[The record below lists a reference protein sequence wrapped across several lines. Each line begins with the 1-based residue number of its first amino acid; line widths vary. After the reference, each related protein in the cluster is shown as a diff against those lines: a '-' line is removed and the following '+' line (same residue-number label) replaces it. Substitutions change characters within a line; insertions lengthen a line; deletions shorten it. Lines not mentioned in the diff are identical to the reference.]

1 MSGKSENIIELK
13 HISKVYSDNGFKAVD
28 DFNLEVKRGEFVTF
42 LGPSGCGKT
51 TTLRMIAGFELPT
64 DGQILLNGEDI
75 SQLPANK
82 RPINT
87 VFQRYALFP
96 HMNIYENIAF
106 GLKLKKL
113 PKEEIRKRLKMFLI
127 WLTLKD
133 LRTERYLRCQADSS
147 KELQLQEH
155 LSMSRKFLCLMN
167 LWGHLI

>member
-1 MSGKSENIIELK
+1 MAEKAENIIELK
-13 HISKVYSDNGFKAVD
+13 HITKVYSDNGFKAVD

-51 TTLRMIAGFELPT
+51 TTLRMIAGFELPSS
-64 DGQILLNGEDI
+64 GEILLDGRDI
-75 SQLPANK
+75 AHLPANK

-113 PKEEIRKRLKMFLI
+113 PKEESAKKSSTFWQWWIWKALK
-127 WLTLKD
+127 
-133 LRTERYLRCQADSS
+133 TERLQHFPADSS
-147 KELQLQEH
+147 SVLRLRER
-155 LSMSRKFLCLMN
+155 LSTSRKF
-167 LWGHLI
+167 